1 MPALTIPSLKT
12 RSSLLF
18 QGIVWQ
24 GWASNK
30 RFAIKSA
37 AKVWSR
43 QRHLETGQQGKLGTH
58 LISWGKCQRYFCSTH
73 CPKGPAILLSS
84 PCLFVLVCSVF
95 FFFFFLRPSPSL
107 QKCSAAPFPKI
118 RLLHKQYIK
127 NQPPKENSATEYK
140 TQLLQSCTV
149 TASNGKQEH

>member
-43 QRHLETGQQGKLGTH
+43 QRHLETGQQGKLRTH

-95 FFFFFLRPSPSL
+95 FFFPETF
-107 QKCSAAPFPKI
+107 PFTAEMFCCTVP
-118 RLLHKQYIK
+118 K
-127 NQPPKENSATEYK
+127 NQ
-140 TQLLQSCTV
+140 
-149 TASNGKQEH
+149 ASS